1 VKPTYINIDTNNQ
14 PTTEAHE
21 AVRVEHPL
29 LARPIIVTAA
39 RSPKRMTHEEATKW
53 AESLDINGWSWRLPT
68 VEEAFL
74 ICDRT
79 QKDNVLPPE
88 NFPDCAGEYIWTS
101 TPTAWNSGAA
111 WYVYL
116 CYGDSGWVN
125 RDDGYRARAVRA
137 GQF

>member
-1 VKPTYINIDTNNQ
+1 MKPVYINIDANNQ
-14 PTTEAHE
+14 PTTDSHQ

-29 LARPIIVTAA
+29 LARPIIVTAE
-39 RSPKRMTHEEATKW
+39 RSPNRMTHEEATKW

-79 QKDNVLPPE
+79 RKGNVLPPE

-101 TPTAWNSGAA
+101 TPTAWPSGAA
-111 WYVYL
+111 WGVLLY
-116 CYGDSGWVN
+116 YGCSVWGGH
-125 RDDGYRARAVRA
+125 GYGVHARAVRA